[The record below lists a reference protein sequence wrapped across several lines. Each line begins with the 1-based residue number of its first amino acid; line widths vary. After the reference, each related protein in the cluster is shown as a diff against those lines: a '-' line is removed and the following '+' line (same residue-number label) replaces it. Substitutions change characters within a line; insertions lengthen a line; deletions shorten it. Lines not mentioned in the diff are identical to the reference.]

1 MNATSTK
8 KHISRRLR
16 RFARANEAVSAL
28 EYAIL
33 VGVVAVAI
41 GAALVTFSNDVQT
54 AILALGDNVA
64 KIKTTTPS
72 DITPDT
78 TAN

>member
-1 MNATSTK
+1 MKTTK

-16 RFARANEAVSAL
+16 RFVRATEAVSAL
-28 EYAIL
+28 EYAVL

-41 GAALVTFSNDVQT
+41 GAALVAFSNDVQT
-54 AILALGDNVA
+54 AIANLGDNVA
-64 KIKTTTPS
+64 AVNTTTPS

>member
-1 MNATSTK
+1 MKKAK

-16 RFARANEAVSAL
+16 RFARATEAVSAL
-28 EYAIL
+28 EYAVL

-41 GAALVTFSNDVQT
+41 GAALVAFSNDVQE
-54 AILALGDNVA
+54 AIANLGDNVA
-64 KIKTTTPS
+64 AVNTTSPTT
-72 DITPDT
+72 ITPDT